1 MQKATVYFTKDIS
14 PAGLKKAYDAL
25 GVTLK
30 DKVAVKI
37 STGEPGG
44 HNFLSPD
51 LIKDLVSQIQGTI
64 VECNTAYE
72 GRRNTSAEHWKT
84 FEEHGFTAIA
94 PCEKPK
100 EEVVSF

>member
-37 STGEPGG
+37 STGEPADTTFC
-44 HNFLSPD
+44 H
-51 LIKDLVSQIQGTI
+51 LI
-64 VECNTAYE
+64 
-72 GRRNTSAEHWKT
+72 
-84 FEEHGFTAIA
+84 
-94 PCEKPK
+94 
-100 EEVVSF
+100 